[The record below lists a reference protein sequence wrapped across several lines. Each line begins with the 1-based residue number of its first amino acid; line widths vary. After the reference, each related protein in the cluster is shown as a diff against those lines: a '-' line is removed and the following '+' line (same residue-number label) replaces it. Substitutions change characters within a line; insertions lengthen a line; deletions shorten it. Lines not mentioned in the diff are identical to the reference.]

1 MNWTAIVFTILFIL
15 AMNYVYVGYTEGLT
29 NYGVYSCSQDNTIL
43 TNSYKKLTPQQLSDN
58 NYENNYEIYNSFQV
72 PMSSFNQVTNNKKL
86 WDNPDNGLCSPSDFC
101 NSLYSYTEYQ
111 PTLVQPPTNQQV
123 RVNYYNSN

>member
-43 TNSYKKLTPQQLSDN
+43 TNSYKKLTPQKLSDN
-58 NYENNYEIYNSFQV
+58 
-72 PMSSFNQVTNNKKL
+72 KKK
-86 WDNPDNGLCSPSDFC
+86 
-101 NSLYSYTEYQ
+101 
-111 PTLVQPPTNQQV
+111 
-123 RVNYYNSN
+123 